1 MAKKTLKQQ
10 KERKRFI
17 PRIIDS
23 YKNSTLWEKLGGL
36 TAILILVAALVFN
49 VGDDPLSAALFIV
62 GIFAVFNVLVYKAS
76 LVFSSV
82 IFAAHIASIP
92 YVSSLYGYLGATED
106 SIDFFSP
113 FVIISLAT
121 FVFPVIAYRLCR
133 GRYWISLGLVL
144 FALGLGGIMTSLAL
158 NLQWGTGPGIILA
171 ILAIALRAFPLTAM
185 FRKNDNFI
193 SPNLANS
200 SQDSLTAKL
209 FSGIKYTTVR
219 LSNKWPLS
227 HIAYSKKRI
236 FLISTFTPSKTIII
250 NKNRFYYDGAFIEP
264 MLFEIAATADQW
276 CRENKV
282 DIKYVTTVAIIHNK
296 VYFPSAE
303 SLLSIKIAEKGL
315 NHTEKQ
321 LHLITPEG
329 MDELLE
335 QDIPHLPY
343 KIFQKL
349 EKEYPNA

>member
-10 KERKRFI
+10 KDRKRLI
-17 PRIIDS
+17 PRIIES
-23 YKNSTLWEKLGGL
+23 YKNSSIWEKLGGL
-36 TAILILVAALVFN
+36 AAILILVAALVFN
-49 VGDDPLSAALFIV
+49 VGDNPLHITLFIV
-62 GIFAVFNVLVYKAS
+62 GIFAVLNILVYKAS
-76 LVFSSV
+76 LVFSSI

-106 SIDFFSP
+106 SVDFFSP
-113 FVIISLAT
+113 FVIMSLAT

-144 FALGLGGIMTSLAL
+144 LALGIGGIMTAVAL
-158 NLQWGTGPGIILA
+158 DLHWGIAPGIILA
-171 ILAIALRAFPLTAM
+171 VIAIALRAAPWRAM

-193 SPNLANS
+193 SPTLANS
-200 SQDSLTAKL
+200 SQDSLTSKL
-209 FSGIKYTTVR
+209 FHEVKYNTAS

-236 FLISTFTPSKTIII
+236 FLISTFTPSKAIII

-264 MLFEIAATADQW
+264 MLFEIATTADEW

-282 DIKYVTTVAIIHNK
+282 DIKYVTTIAIVHNK

-303 SLLSIKIAEKGL
+303 SLLSIKIAEKGR
-315 NHTEKQ
+315 NNTEKQ
-321 LHLITPEG
+321 LHLITPDGLE
-329 MDELLE
+329 ELFE
-335 QDIPHLPY
+335 QDVPHLPY
-343 KIFQKL
+343 KAFQKL
-349 EKEYPNA
+349 EKDYPNA